1 MAVRNRIAGLALV
14 LLVFVTAATAGAAAG
29 YTKQDETVRVASLSE
44 TLTASDGFTG
54 DGFGGAVD
62 VDGDVMVVGAFGAAY
77 VFTLFDG
84 QWLETAKLTVP
95 TAPPGW
101 GSGRSGGDSSQVQ
114 KVEGQEIRIDD
125 LGNVFGGF
133 GRSVAVDG
141 DVIVVGAYE
150 AAYVYTSVEG
160 EWMEAAKLSGTDDLS
175 GLGPEPDGSR
185 TISMWT
191 SSGFLDGGFGHS
203 VAVDGDVVVVGA
215 NGVVGHSEF
224 GTEFPRLGAEYPE
237 SAYVFTRS
245 GGQWPLTAKLKL
257 IDSEGNRSRSLVEDV
272 AVRGDVIAVGS
283 VAAAHVY
290 ELTSDG
296 WVDSAMLT
304 SSDDAF
310 SAGFDG
316 AVSATED
323 TIAVSSFRGVHVF
336 ERSSDGWEG
345 ELLRLASYPE
355 DGTLGWD
362 VAVDGGLAVAVPLD
376 DELGPGT
383 NPLLFEMFDRTSKGW
398 QFIYLD
404 VSDDPAWKPQSVALD
419 GEVFAV
425 GVHPSTHEREGDE
438 VWNFRHLEPGAV
450 HVYNVEVLFPTE
462 DGEPAAATPA
472 ALATPAAAATPTVI
486 APPTT
491 EAAASVLVD
500 DDDSSDGGT
509 NAVWAGVIIAQL
521 ALIVVVVAYFLIRR
535 KPADDAGRYNT

>member
-1 MAVRNRIAGLALV
+1 MAVRNRIAGLTLV
-14 LLVFVTAATAGAAAG
+14 LLAFVTAVTAGAATG
-29 YTKQDETVRVASLSE
+29 YTKQDEPVRVASLSE
-44 TLTASDGFTG
+44 ILTASDGFTG

-77 VFTLFDG
+77 VFTRSDG
-84 QWLETAKLTVP
+84 QWLETAKLTVS

-101 GSGRSGGDSSQVQ
+101 ESGRGAGSSSQVQ
-114 KVEGQEIRIDD
+114 EVEGQEIRIDD
-125 LGNVFGGF
+125 LDNVFGGF

-160 EWMEAAKLSGTDDLS
+160 EWVEAAKLFGTDDLS
-175 GLGPEPDGSR
+175 GLGLEPDGSR
-185 TISMWT
+185 AISMWT

-224 GTEFPRLGAEYPE
+224 GTEFPRLSAEHPE
-237 SAYVFTRS
+237 WAYVFTRS
-245 GGQWPLTAKLKL
+245 GSEWPLTAKLNGSKG
-257 IDSEGNRSRSLVEDV
+257 SRSRSLVEDV
-272 AVRGDVIAVGS
+272 AVHGDVIAVGS

-296 WVDSAMLT
+296 WVDSAMLA

-323 TIAVSSFRGVHVF
+323 TIVVSSSRGVHVF

-355 DGTLGWD
+355 EGTLGWD
-362 VAVDGGLAVAVPLD
+362 VAVDGGLAVAVPFD
-376 DELGPGT
+376 DKLGPGT
-383 NPLLFEMFDRTSKGW
+383 NPLLFEMFDRTSEGW
-398 QFIYLD
+398 RFIYLD
-404 VSDDPAWKPQSVALD
+404 GSDDPAWKPQSVALD

-425 GVHPSTHEREGDE
+425 GVHLSTHEREGDE

-450 HVYNVEVLFPTE
+450 HVYY
-462 DGEPAAATPA
+462 
-472 ALATPAAAATPTVI
+472 
-486 APPTT
+486 
-491 EAAASVLVD
+491 SVLVD

-535 KPADDAGRYNT
+535 KPSDDAGRYNT